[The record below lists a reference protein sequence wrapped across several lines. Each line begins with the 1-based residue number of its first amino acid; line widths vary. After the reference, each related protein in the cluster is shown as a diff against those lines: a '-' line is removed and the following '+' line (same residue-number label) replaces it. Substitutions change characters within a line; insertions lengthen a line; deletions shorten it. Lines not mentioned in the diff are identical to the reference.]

1 MPSAWLQLSSMVPP
15 YEHPGANVA
24 FWTLFGLFALG
35 EYAMRFRSR
44 SNRSGTRAERW
55 SLLVV
60 VAAVIGGML
69 GGIELANR
77 DVGSI
82 AYARWPLFVVG
93 LVLMVVG
100 IFVRQWAIFTLGRF
114 FTADVRVHPGQTV
127 VERGPYR
134 WVRHPS
140 YSGLLIFFVG
150 LGLALS
156 DWLSVIVLA
165 VLPAAGLLV
174 RIYSEERALHA
185 ALGDDYRR
193 YAATH
198 RRLFPGIW

>member
-1 MPSAWLQLSSMVPP
+1 MPP
-15 YEHPGANVA
+15 YKQPGANVA

-35 EYAMRFRSR
+35 EYAMRLRSR
-44 SNRSGTRAERW
+44 FNRSGTRTERW

-77 DVGSI
+77 NVGSI
-82 AYARWPLFVVG
+82 GLARWPLFVIG
-93 LVLMVVG
+93 LVLMAAGV
-100 IFVRQWAIFTLGRF
+100 FVRQWAILTLGRF
-114 FTADVRVHPGQTV
+114 FTPEVRVHPGQTV

-140 YSGLLIFFVG
+140 YSGLLIFFAG

-165 VLPAAGLLV
+165 ILPAAGLLV
-174 RIYSEERALHA
+174 RIRSEERALLA
-185 ALGDDYRR
+185 ALGEEYRR
-193 YAATH
+193 YAATR

>member
-1 MPSAWLQLSSMVPP
+1 MMPP

-35 EYAMRFRSR
+35 EYAMRFRSHL
-44 SNRSGTRAERW
+44 NRSGIRAEWW

-60 VAAVIGGML
+60 LAAVIGGML

-82 AYARWPLFVVG
+82 VSARWTLFVIG
-93 LVLMVVG
+93 LVLMAAG
-100 IFVRQWAIFTLGRF
+100 IFVRQWAILTLGRF
-114 FTADVRVHPGQTV
+114 FTADVRVHSDQTV

-165 VLPAAGLLV
+165 ILPAAGLLV
-174 RIYSEERALHA
+174 RIRSEERALLA
-185 ALGDDYRR
+185 ALGENYRR
-193 YAATH
+193 YAATR
-198 RRLFPGIW
+198 RRLFPGLW

>member
-1 MPSAWLQLSSMVPP
+1 MLPP
-15 YEHPGANVA
+15 YQQPGANVA

-44 SNRSGTRAERW
+44 FNRTGTRTERW

-60 VAAVIGGML
+60 IAAVIGGML

-77 DVGSI
+77 NVGSI
-82 AYARWPLFVVG
+82 GSARWPLFVIG
-93 LVLMVVG
+93 LVLMAAGV
-100 IFVRQWAIFTLGRF
+100 FVRQWAILTLGRF
-114 FTADVRVHPGQTV
+114 FTPEVRVHPDQTV

-156 DWLSVIVLA
+156 DWLSAIVLA
-165 VLPAAGLLV
+165 ILPAAGLLV
-174 RIYSEERALHA
+174 RIRSEERALIA
-185 ALGDDYRR
+185 ALGEEYRR
-193 YAATH
+193 YAASR
-198 RRLFPGIW
+198 RRLLPGIW